1 MTQRHVGSW
10 VFRIAAVSAALAM
23 IAGCSSSSKTA
34 TPGATTPG
42 TTTPGTTTPEATLPG
57 VSPPGVPTRT
67 QPPPPA
73 SGFVDASFHAKVAAT
88 CTTLATAL
96 AAEGSF
102 PYPNFDPEHP
112 VVTDFPGIASYEAK
126 TVAAFR
132 VWQTALHALGH
143 PTAGAAAWTA
153 YLSAIDKD
161 VSSTVEQQRAA
172 KQDDSATFTKTYHDL
187 SSSGPADTRAAQA
200 IGVPSCDPS
209 NPK

>member
-1 MTQRHVGSW
+1 MTQRHVRSW
-10 VFRIAAVSAALAM
+10 VFVIAAVSAALAM
-23 IAGCSSSSKTA
+23 IAGCSSSSRTA
-34 TPGATTPG
+34 TPGTATPG
-42 TTTPGTTTPEATLPG
+42 TTTPGTTTPG
-57 VSPPGVPTRT
+57 VPPPGVPTRT
-67 QPPPPA
+67 QPLPPPPPA

-96 AAEGSF
+96 AAEGPF

-132 VWQTALHALGH
+132 SWQTALHALGR
-143 PTAGAAAWTA
+143 PSAGVAAWTA

-172 KQDDSATFTKTYHDL
+172 KQADSATFTKTYHDL
-187 SSSGPADTRAAQA
+187 SSSGPVDTRAAQA
-200 IGVPSCDPS
+200 RGVPSCDPS